1 MFVREMAE
9 RVHLSEDTLRYYE
22 KSDCWP
28 TFPAMSAGTAYMV
41 AEKSKKSSRSC
52 I

>member
-9 RVHLSEDTLRYYE
+9 RVHLSEIPCGIMK

-28 TFPAMSAGTAYMV
+28 TFPAMPAGTAYMAV
-41 AEKSKKSSRSC
+41 QKLKKLSRLC